1 MIGAFVSADHGLASH
16 AKLPAARPSAP
27 EERRLNA
34 AHSIETRYSWIA
46 ACAATGLLAIT
57 YGSPLAIIVAMKAIS
72 ADLHLPRAAPA
83 LAASMGWLG
92 AGLGGILMGWVSERI
107 GVRWVVMFGA
117 AMIGVGLWISS
128 LGTQWS
134 LIIGQGLFMGL
145 LGNGCLFA
153 PLMIYVSHWF
163 DRRRGT
169 ALALI
174 SSGQY
179 IAGMIWPSV
188 FEYSMRVVGWRQTM
202 LGFGI
207 LVAVLVVPLAF
218 ALLRPPPLHAGATGG
233 AGAPQSG
240 DKVLGLPANL
250 TMMLLAVGAFM
261 CCVPMALP
269 QQHLVAFCSDIGLRP
284 GVGATMLSALLAAAF
299 ISRQF
304 WGWMSDKYGG
314 LATILFGSAWQALTI
329 LLFLSTQDEAGL
341 FGIAIAY
348 GAGFSG
354 IIPAYVLTVRQLFP
368 AQEASWRA
376 PTVLFFGMS
385 GMAFGGWFAGALYD
399 HFATYS
405 VAFGSGVVFNVANLA
420 IIGWLVWRWK
430 WPRLHLSASA
440 PAAA

>member
-1 MIGAFVSADHGLASH
+1 MSH
-16 AKLPAARPSAP
+16 
-27 EERRLNA
+27 
-34 AHSIETRYSWIA
+34 AHSIETRVSWIV
-46 ACAATGLLAIT
+46 ACAATGLLSIT
-57 YGSPLAIIVAMKAIS
+57 YGSPLAIIVAMKTIS
-72 ADLHLPRAAPA
+72 ADLNLPRAAPA

-92 AGLGGILMGWVSERI
+92 AGLGGILMGYVSERI

-117 AMIGVGLWISS
+117 VMIGIGLWISS
-128 LGTQWS
+128 FGTQWS
-134 LIIGQGLFMGL
+134 LVIGQGVFMGL
-145 LGNGCLFA
+145 LGNGCLFS

-179 IAGMIWPSV
+179 IAGMIWPTV
-188 FEYSMRVVGWRQTM
+188 FEYSMRMVGWRQTM
-202 LGFGI
+202 LGFGV

-218 ALLRPPPLHAGATGG
+218 LLLRPPPVQAGGHNA

-240 DKVLGLPANL
+240 DKVLGLHPNA
-250 TMMLLAVGAFM
+250 TMMLLAVASFL

-269 QQHLVAFCSDIGLRP
+269 QQHLVAFCSDIGLNP
-284 GVGATMLSALLAAAF
+284 GVGATMLSTLLAAAF

-329 LLFLSTQDEAGL
+329 LLFLSTQNEVGL
-341 FGIAIAY
+341 FTIAIAY

-368 AQEASWRA
+368 VSEASWRA
-376 PTVLFFGMS
+376 PTVLFFGMG

-405 VAFGSGVVFNVANLA
+405 VAFASGVVFNIANLL

-430 WPRLHLSASA
+430 WPRIYLPSPA
-440 PAAA
+440 PITA